1 MAKTEENMGSLSS
14 RDDKLGK
21 SLLEN
26 TEADCWIYA
35 NKMKLVEIK
44 GNFKNLETVMSPLS
58 QWSKRVF
65 TLLLSSAFLGQRE
78 R

>member
-14 RDDKLGK
+14 RDDRLSK

-44 GNFKNLETVMSPLS
+44 GNFKKS
-58 QWSKRVF
+58 
-65 TLLLSSAFLGQRE
+65 
-78 R
+78 